1 MYLTRTKDNLPIYGV
16 KPKILKEFTTTK
28 ADLKKGVSR
37 VPLELSRLQDE
48 DTAMQVDRT
57 ASEIERDEMEAE
69 MAQRMQ
75 AFQDAQRRASQLT
88 MDGNVMNRTQR
99 GNTLYAAKGNAI
111 ETTLDDFDIKQVLGQ
126 GSFGKVY
133 LVEHKAT
140 KKIYAMKSIRKDVVI
155 EHEQLDNLRLEKHIL
170 LCVEHPFLVS
180 MEFVFQKESR
190 IYFLMNFVKGGELF
204 KHLTDVRRFDEDRA
218 KFYAA

>member
-1 MYLTRTKDNLPIYGV
+1 
-16 KPKILKEFTTTK
+16 
-28 ADLKKGVSR
+28 
-37 VPLELSRLQDE
+37 
-48 DTAMQVDRT
+48 
-57 ASEIERDEMEAE
+57 MEAE

-88 MDGNVMNRTQR
+88 ADGNVMNRTQR
-99 GNTLYAAKGNAI
+99 GNTLYAAKGQSA
-111 ETTLDDFDIKQVLGQ
+111 ETTLDDFDIRQVLGQ

-170 LCVEHPFLVS
+170 LCVEHPFLVQ
-180 MEFVFQKESR
+180 MEFVF
-190 IYFLMNFVKGGELF
+190 
-204 KHLTDVRRFDEDRA
+204 
-218 KFYAA
+218 